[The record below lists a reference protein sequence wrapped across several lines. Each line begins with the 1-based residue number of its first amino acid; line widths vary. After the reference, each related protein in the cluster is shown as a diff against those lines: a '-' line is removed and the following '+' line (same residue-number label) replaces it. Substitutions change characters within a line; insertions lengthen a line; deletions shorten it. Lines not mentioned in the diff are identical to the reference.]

1 MPFLHINNSSR
12 AGRLFEDATV
22 QAFWLG
28 VNALLNKSEDLEHCL
43 SLLYFGHQLKHRN
56 DHRESS
62 LSQPENPASTLLR
75 SRSVTFSSLFEVVG
89 YFLPSLSAPNSNLR
103 FGYVRP
109 P

>member
-56 DHRESS
+56 DHRELS
-62 LSQPENPASTLLR
+62 LSRPDHSGSTLLR
-75 SRSVTFSSLFEVVG
+75 MRFVIFTSLLEVVG
-89 YFLPSLSAPNSNLR
+89 YFLPSSEGIP
-103 FGYVRP
+103 
-109 P
+109 